1 MVRCVAKSRFGKGWL
16 NVGLSG
22 GLDRWQLRGLRDFG
36 LICFANLNG
45 N

>member
-1 MVRCVAKSRFGKGWL
+1 MRWLAKSRLGKCWL

-22 GLDRWQLRGLRDFG
+22 RLDRWQLRGLRDFG